1 MDDFD
6 MWDDEPRSSN
16 NDSGFGTSP
25 TPNGFGMQSD
35 QNRMTGKNNAGF
47 GTTQNDTFG
56 LSDNFDATPRQAL
69 QEPMEQQPKGFTR
82 ICVTLGVLLGIG
94 VLVFLFIHWY
104 MGQDRTPQQ
113 NVEVNHP
120 IVEEQNT
127 NTNKYS
133 DLEGTS
139 TEMVKGSMVKVKEPL
154 FTSTKV
160 TTGTVSEKGI
170 LEVAGTDTYLPY
182 VDLKVEE
189 NGSVTVTYF
198 CNKDT
203 YDSVKLG
210 QNLKLYFNLDEQ
222 GKIVVNK
229 LTDK

>member
-16 NDSGFGTSP
+16 NDS
-25 TPNGFGMQSD
+25 
-35 QNRMTGKNNAGF
+35 GF

-113 NVEVNHP
+113 NVEVNPP

-222 GKIVVNK
+222 GKIVVNR